1 VKEGGFHMLILTT
14 DNVPGKEI
22 EALGLVQG
30 NVVRAKHIG
39 RDIAA
44 GFKSIVGG
52 EIRGYTELMNDA
64 RGIAIERMI
73 DSAKNMRAD
82 AIVCVRLET
91 CSIIGGC
98 SEVTAY
104 GTAVRFA
111 K

>member
-1 VKEGGFHMLILTT
+1 MLIVTT
-14 DNVPGKEI
+14 DGVPGKQL

-44 GFKSIVGG
+44 GFKTLVGG

-64 RGIAIERMI
+64 RRIAIERMAEN
-73 DSAKNMRAD
+73 AKNMRAD
-82 AIVCVRLET
+82 AVVCVKIET
-91 CSIIGGC
+91 CSIMQGC

-104 GTAVRFA
+104 GTAVKFEN
-111 K
+111 